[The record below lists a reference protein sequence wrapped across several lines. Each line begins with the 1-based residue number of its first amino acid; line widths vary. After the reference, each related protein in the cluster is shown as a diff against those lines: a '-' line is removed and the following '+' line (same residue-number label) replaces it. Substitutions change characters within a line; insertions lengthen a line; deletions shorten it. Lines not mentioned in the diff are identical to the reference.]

1 MTQGRDIHW
10 TSKEPLAEARPRT
23 GRLPERL
30 PVTTSWLVILGLSF
44 GLWGLIGLGLGWA
57 FGWF

>member
-1 MTQGRDIHW
+1 MTQGRDIPW
-10 TSKEPLAEARPRT
+10 TAREQLAQTRDEP
-23 GRLPERL
+23 GWLPDRL
-30 PVTTSWLVILGLSF
+30 PVTTAWLIVLGLSF